1 MLGSLSHPLRAPG
14 WWVVPKLVQRGFLQ
28 RGSVAAAGAGSR
40 SRVIPSF
47 SLDIGLELERTTQA
61 FGRTLHQTLEPRILY
76 VNTPFRDQT
85 GLPNYDAA
93 AKDFNFVSLYADN
106 AFSGVDRV
114 SDAHQITAGFTT
126 RLVDAVSGGEAL
138 RLGLVQ
144 RYLLRDQRLPRRR
157 MARRVANR

>member
-1 MLGSLSHPLRAPG
+1 LVGGAQG
-14 WWVVPKLVQRGFLQ
+14 LVQRGFLQ
-28 RGSVAAAGAGSR
+28 RRLGGGCGRRQPFARDPQLQPGHRPGAGTHHPSLRPHAAPDAGASHPVR
-40 SRVIPSF
+40 
-47 SLDIGLELERTTQA
+47 QHA
-61 FGRTLHQTLEPRILY
+61 Y
-76 VNTPFRDQT
+76 RDQT

-144 RYLLRDQRLPRRR
+144 RYLLRDQRSPRRP